1 MKTVVIRDVETGLL
15 RGLEKTD
22 NMCAQLSPSSL
33 LFRSDMLFCLSHTI
47 IVLNMTPA
55 ESVFLDCGSV
65 NDVDEILL

>member
-1 MKTVVIRDVETGLL
+1 MKTVVMRDVETGLL
-15 RGLEKTD
+15 TGLEKTD
-22 NMCAQLSPSSL
+22 MCAQLFPSSL